1 MVVAIIILILIV
13 GPSIWAI
20 RLIKNTEKSEKDFK
34 GESITSNEDNSI
46 DFYPFKWVKNGV
58 LYLGD
63 FEYRIFIEVPSL
75 NYALTTDEEKAIIES
90 QFGRIHQSIDFPITH
105 FVQTRP
111 IDNYEVL
118 ESTKK
123 DIERAVQ
130 NFPTLKEYGDIF
142 LTDLGNLSNY
152 LGQNKEKRKFA
163 IIPFNE
169 AKTLTNLNAEE
180 KEEYSLKE
188 IRDRA
193 NLVVSGF
200 HGMKLGARILNS
212 EEVYSLIY
220 SSIHR
225 DDIEGVREIR
235 NGTWSKLVVN
245 GEVEEMNSKNTLDW
259 ILYEAQNRIK
269 LELADKS
276 RDNEEIKKYADIIK
290 KIGGLR

>member
-1 MVVAIIILILIV
+1 MVIAIVLLLVIV
-13 GPSIWAI
+13 GPSIWALK
-20 RLIKNTEKSEKDFK
+20 LIKNAEKSEKDFK
-34 GESITSNEDNSI
+34 GESVASNEDNSI

-63 FEYRIFIEVPSL
+63 FKYRIFIEVPSL
-75 NYALTTDEEKAIIES
+75 NYALTTDEEKAVIES

-123 DIERAVQ
+123 DVERAVQ
-130 NFPTLKEYGDIF
+130 NFPALREYGDVF
-142 LTDLGNLSNY
+142 LTDLSNLSNY

-169 AKTLTNLNAEE
+169 AKTLANLSPEE

-200 HGMKLGARILNS
+200 QGMKLGARILNS

-235 NGTWSKLVVN
+235 NGTWSELI
-245 GEVEEMNSKNTLDW
+245 VEGDTNDMDEKQTLDW

-276 RDNEEIKKYADIIK
+276 RDNEEVRKYADVIK